1 MIVPSDVDECL
12 VSGLCKNGA
21 TCENSVGGYQCKC
34 PSGFKGKRCDEGN
47 KVMASELACTIN
59 ASRCHDA
66 SSDLFFHP
74 QNK

>member
-47 KVMASELACTIN
+47 KK
-59 ASRCHDA
+59 D
-66 SSDLFFHP
+66 
-74 QNK
+74 QK